1 MYNFNFYNGHLKKV
15 ISLKIHSQKVM
26 TFEEGQLP
34 YDVSRASQPYL
45 QPWDTI
51 YSSGLPSNSFLSST
65 FINHAAAPSIS
76 TLNPVNGE
84 PSCNSALKT
93 RQTDETIY
101 TSIEIAAA
109 PSWLHKLGLQVQVSA
124 AVSFLFMDI
133 GEPPRR
139 HRSMKWASL
148 FLGSLLVM
156 AAKTRTLSMDET
168 MGR

>member
-1 MYNFNFYNGHLKKV
+1 MATWRRSFPLKF
-15 ISLKIHSQKVM
+15 IHRSDDFWGRPASIV
-26 TFEEGQLP
+26 P

-65 FINHAAAPSIS
+65 SIAATFINHAAAPSIS

-93 RQTDETIY
+93 RQTNETIY

-109 PSWLHKLGLQVQVSA
+109 PSWLHRLGLQVQVSA

-133 GEPPRR
+133 GEAPRR
-139 HRSMKWASL
+139 HRSTKWASL